1 MRTPCV
7 GRRTIVA
14 VTTITLFILPVTLAT
29 AAGKVRVASAEFELP
44 KQVTPAVRAACEGD
58 VRRFC
63 VRKGATLETVKS
75 CVYMNFGK
83 LNAKCQQLALAAGF
97 TP

>member
-7 GRRTIVA
+7 GRWKFVA
-14 VTTITLFILPVTLAT
+14 ATTIALAILPAT
-29 AAGKVRVASAEFELP
+29 ASFSAEKVRVASVEFELP

-63 VRKGATLETVKS
+63 VRKGSTLETVKT
-75 CVYMNFGK
+75 CVYTNFSK
-83 LNAKCQQLALAAGF
+83 LNAKCQELALAVGF